1 MSQAHH
7 RLAIQRYTKI
17 CTIHRVRWDK
27 SAACQIFHRV
37 VSLIF
42 MDKITVENLFSRA
55 VKRLDFGPDA
65 INVRIP

>member
-1 MSQAHH
+1 
-7 RLAIQRYTKI
+7 
-17 CTIHRVRWDK
+17 
-27 SAACQIFHRV
+27 
-37 VSLIF
+37 LIF